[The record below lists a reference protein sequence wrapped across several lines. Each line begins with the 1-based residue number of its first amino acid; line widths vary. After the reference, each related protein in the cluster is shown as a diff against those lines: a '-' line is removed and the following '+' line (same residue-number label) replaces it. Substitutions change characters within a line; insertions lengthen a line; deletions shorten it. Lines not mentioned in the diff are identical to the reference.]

1 MKKSR
6 EKIKICVVSS
16 SRADYGILKSAIKK
30 FYLSPKFSLQ
40 LVATGSHLSEIH
52 GNSISEILQDGIE
65 ISDNVDLLLERDD
78 PCSISSY
85 MALAQKSFAQIFA
98 RKRPDTLLVLGD
110 RYEVLS
116 AALAAL
122 VENIPVIHI
131 HGGEITRGAIDDSIR
146 HCITKLSHLHFVCH
160 REYGNR
166 IIQMGE
172 DPDSVHNIGS
182 LGVEAINKMKLYT
195 RNETQN
201 LLNFRFFEKNLVV
214 TYHPETLGRAE
225 PTKHLEALFSSLR
238 SLKDTSIIF
247 TSPGAD
253 HKFNSVIAMI
263 KSFVSE
269 DIHTRKYFDFLGQ
282 KLFFSAINF
291 SSGVVGNSSSGILE
305 APSLKVGT
313 VNIGERQNGRIF
325 ADSVICCKAR
335 KDQIDAAFDEL
346 FSEKFSNNLKLT
358 INPFDQSNSSDR
370 LVEIIERFSF
380 NTTQKLFH
388 DIKF

>member
-6 EKIKICVVSS
+6 KKINICVVSS
-16 SRADYGILKSAIKK
+16 SRADYGILKRSIKK
-30 FYLSPKFSLQ
+30 LCLSPNFSLH
-40 LVATGSHLSEIH
+40 LVATGSHLSKIH
-52 GNSISEILQDGIE
+52 GSSISEILQDGIE
-65 ISDNVDLLLERDD
+65 VSDTIDLSLEKDD

-85 MALAQKSFAQIFA
+85 MALSQKSFALIFA
-98 RKRPDTLLVLGD
+98 RKRPDALLVLGD

-122 VENIPVIHI
+122 VAKIPVFHI

-160 REYGNR
+160 REYENR

-172 DPDSVHNIGS
+172 DPNTVHNIGS
-182 LGVEAINKMKLYT
+182 LGVEAIKKMKLYT
-195 RNETQN
+195 RNETQK
-201 LLNFRFFEKNLVV
+201 LLDINFLKNNLVV
-214 TYHPETLGRAE
+214 TYHPETLAKRE
-225 PTKHLEALFSSLR
+225 LNKDLEALFSSLR
-238 SLKDTSIIF
+238 SLKDTMIIF

-253 HKFNSVIAMI
+253 HRFNDVISMI
-263 KSFVSE
+263 KNFVSA
-269 DIHTRKYFDFLGQ
+269 DTQKRKYFDFLGQ
-282 KLFFSAINF
+282 KLFFSVVSI

-305 APSLKVGT
+305 APSFKVGT

>member
-116 AALAAL
+116 ATLAAL

-172 DPDSVHNIGS
+172 DPNTVHNIGS
-182 LGVEAINKMKLYT
+182 LGVEAIKKMKLYT

-201 LLNFRFFEKNLVV
+201 LLDINFLKNNLVV
-214 TYHPETLGRAE
+214 TYHPETLARRE
-225 PTKHLEALFSSLR
+225 LNKDLEALFSSLR
-238 SLKDTSIIF
+238 SLKDTMIIF

-253 HKFNSVIAMI
+253 QRFNDVISMI
-263 KSFVSE
+263 KNFVSE
-269 DIHTRKYFDFLGQ
+269 DTQKRKYFDFLGQ
-282 KLFFSAINF
+282 KLFFSVVSI

-305 APSLKVGT
+305 APSFKVGT
-313 VNIGERQNGRIF
+313 VNIGERQNGRVF
-325 ADSVICCKAR
+325 ADSIISCEANKY
-335 KDQIDAAFDEL
+335 QIDAAFEEL
-346 FSEKFSNNLKLT
+346 FSEKFSKKLKMT
-358 INPFDQSNSSDR
+358 TNPFEQCNSSDR
-370 LVEIIERFSF
+370 LVEIIENFSF
-380 NTTQKLFH
+380 DTAQKIFH
-388 DIKF
+388 DIKI